1 MAIQKGDVIRLHYTG
16 KVKETGE
23 IFDTTYEDVAKEA
36 GIYSEKGIYGPVP
49 IAVGAGHVL
58 KGLDEQLEGLEVGKK
73 YEIIV
78 PPEKGFGKRDPK
90 LIKTFTLGQ
99 FRRQGI
105 YPFPGMPIEIE
116 TESGRKL
123 KGKILTVS
131 GGRVRVDFNHP
142 YAGKHLIYEVEVVEK
157 IEDPIEKVKA
167 LIELRMPMVDTEKV
181 IIEVGEKDV
190 TVDFGQLLN
199 EVDKNTLVLGE
210 ILLESDLKFIGYEE
224 ITFKPSVEELLKPP
238 VEEGEEVEETKE
250 VIEIEKE
257 VSEPLVEKTEEKEEA
272 PAEERVEEETREEEK
287 AEVAGETKAAEAK
300 EEEKEVT
307 EEKPAEKKTK
317 KTSGKG
323 TRKSTKGRKTRRTTT
338 RKTTSKKKAKATE
351 EKAEESKEE

>member
-1 MAIQKGDVIRLHYTG
+1 MKVQKGDVIRLHYTG
-16 KVKETGE
+16 KVKEIGE
-23 IFDTTYEDVAKEA
+23 IFDTTFEDVAKEA

-58 KGLDEQLEGLEVGKK
+58 KGLDEQLEGLEVGER
-73 YEIIV
+73 YEIII

-105 YPFPGMPIEIE
+105 YPFPGMPVEIE

-123 KGKILTVS
+123 KGKVLTVS

-142 YAGKHLIYEVEVVEK
+142 YAGKHLVYEVEIVEK

-199 EVDKNTLVLGE
+199 EIDKNTLVLGE

-224 ITFKPSVEELLKPP
+224 VTFKPSVEELLKPP
-238 VEEGEEVEETKE
+238 EEEKEAVELEEET
-250 VIEIEKE
+250 
-257 VSEPLVEKTEEKEEA
+257 SEPLVEKGEEKEGA
-272 PAEERVEEETREEEK
+272 EEK
-287 AEVAGETKAAEAK
+287 AEETKEEPEAEKA
-300 EEEKEVT
+300 
-307 EEKPAEKKTK
+307 EEKPEEAPEENAEEPKEAKKEKKPK
-317 KTSGKG
+317 RKT

-338 RKTTSKKKAKATE
+338 KKTTSKKKVKAAE
-351 EKAEESKEE
+351 EKSEESKEE

>member
-1 MAIQKGDVIRLHYTG
+1 MKVQKGDVIRLHYTG

-23 IFDTTYEDVAKEA
+23 IFDTTFEDVAKEA

-58 KGLDEQLEGLEVGKK
+58 GGLDEQLEGLEVGEK

-105 YPFPGMPIEIE
+105 YPFPGMPVEIE

-123 KGKILTVS
+123 KGKVMTVS

-142 YAGKHLIYEVEVVEK
+142 YAGKHLVYEVEIVEK

-224 ITFKPSVEELLKPP
+224 VTFKPSVDELLKPP
-238 VEEGEEVEETKE
+238 EEEKE
-250 VIEIEKE
+250 VVELEEE
-257 VSEPLVEKTEEKEEA
+257 VSEPLAEKAEEKKETEEKSEEVKEE
-272 PAEERVEEETREEEK
+272 PEAEKVEEKSEEPKGTKE
-287 AEVAGETKAAEAK
+287 AGEA
-300 EEEKEVT
+300 EKEK
-307 EEKPAEKKTK
+307 KPKRKTTK
-317 KTSGKG
+317 KSN
-323 TRKSTKGRKTRRTTT
+323 KGRKTRRTTT
-338 RKTTSKKKAKATE
+338 KKTTSKKKAKA
-351 EKAEESKEE
+351 AEEASKKEE

>member
-1 MAIQKGDVIRLHYTG
+1 MMKVQKGDVIRLHYTG

-23 IFDTTYEDVAKEA
+23 IFDTTFEDVAKEA

-58 KGLDEQLEGLEVGKK
+58 GGLDEQLEGLEVGKK
-73 YEIIV
+73 YELVI

-105 YPFPGMPIEIE
+105 YPFPGMPVEIE

-123 KGKILTVS
+123 KGKVMTVS

-142 YAGKHLIYEVEVVEK
+142 YAGKHLVYEVEIVEK

-167 LIELRMPMVDTEKV
+167 LIELRMPRVDTEKV

-224 ITFKPSVEELLKPP
+224 VTFKPSVDELLKPP
-238 VEEGEEVEETKE
+238 EEEKEIVELEE
-250 VIEIEKE
+250 E
-257 VSEPLVEKTEEKEEA
+257 VSEPLVEE
-272 PAEERVEEETREEEK
+272 VEEK
-287 AEVAGETKAAEAK
+287 AEEVK
-300 EEEKEVT
+300 EEPEAEKAEEKPDEVT
-307 EEKPAEKKTK
+307 EEKAKEPKEAEEPEETEKEEKPKKKT
-317 KTSGKG
+317 

-338 RKTTSKKKAKATE
+338 RKTTSKKKAKA
-351 EKAEESKEE
+351 AEESSEKKEE

>member
-23 IFDTTYEDVAKEA
+23 IFDTTYEEVAKEA

-49 IAVGAGHVL
+49 IAVGANHVL

-105 YPFPGMPIEIE
+105 MPFPGMPIEIE

-123 KGKILTVS
+123 KGRVLTVS

-142 YAGKHLIYEVEVVEK
+142 YAGKHLVYEVEVVEK
-157 IEDPIEKVKA
+157 IDDPIEKVKA
-167 LIELRMPMVDTEKV
+167 LMELRMPNVDKEKV

-190 TVDFGQLLN
+190 TVDFTPVLS

-224 ITFKPSVEELLKPP
+224 ITFKPSVDELLKPP
-238 VEEGEEVEETKE
+238 EE
-250 VIEIEKE
+250 
-257 VSEPLVEKTEEKEEA
+257 EPEKTEEVAEVEENAGESAVENGEGEDKEA
-272 PAEERVEEETREEEK
+272 PSEETVEKPAGEEVKEEEK
-287 AEVAGETKAAEAK
+287 TEAAEEAK
-300 EEEKEVT
+300 EEREATKEKA
-307 EEKPAEKKTK
+307 KKKTK
-317 KTSGKG
+317 KSTKKTTKKG
-323 TRKSTKGRKTRRTTT
+323 STKGRKTRRTTT
-338 RKTTSKKKAKATE
+338 RKTTSKKKTKAAE
-351 EKAEESKEE
+351 EKAGEE

>member
-1 MAIQKGDVIRLHYTG
+1 MVKVQKGDVIRLNYTG

-23 IFDTTYEDVAKEA
+23 IFDTTYEEMAKEA
-36 GIYSEKGIYGPVP
+36 GIYSENAVYGPVP

-58 KGLDEQLEGLEVGKK
+58 KGLDEQLEGLEVGEK

-78 PPEKGFGKRDPK
+78 PPEKGFGMRDPK

-105 YPFPGMPIEIE
+105 YPFPGMPVEIE

-123 KGKILTVS
+123 KGKVMTVS

-142 YAGKHLIYEVEVVEK
+142 YAGKHLVYEVEVVEK

-167 LIELRMPMVDTEKV
+167 LIELRMPRVDTEKV

-190 TVDFGQLLN
+190 TVDFSGLMD
-199 EVDKNTLVLGE
+199 EVDKNTIVLGE

-224 ITFKPSVEELLKPP
+224 VKFKPTVEEILNPP
-238 VEEGEEVEETKE
+238 EEKAEGESPGEGEEKIEETETEGGEVEEKSEEKAGEEGEAPKVD
-250 VIEIEKE
+250 
-257 VSEPLVEKTEEKEEA
+257 EKTEE
-272 PAEERVEEETREEEK
+272 PGEEEK
-287 AEVAGETKAAEAK
+287 RGEEQSEVET
-300 EEEKEVT
+300 
-307 EEKPAEKKTK
+307 EKPDGE
-317 KTSGKG
+317 
-323 TRKSTKGRKTRRTTT
+323 
-338 RKTTSKKKAKATE
+338 
-351 EKAEESKEE
+351 

>member
-1 MAIQKGDVIRLHYTG
+1 MMKVQKGDVIKLHYTG

-23 IFDTTYEDVAKEA
+23 IFDTTFEDVAKEA

-123 KGKILTVS
+123 KGKVLTVS

-142 YAGKHLIYEVEVVEK
+142 YAGKHLVYEVEIVEK

-199 EVDKNTLVLGE
+199 EIDKNTLVLGE

-224 ITFKPSVEELLKPP
+224 VSFKPSVDELLKPP
-238 VEEGEEVEETKE
+238 EEKE
-250 VIEIEKE
+250 VVELEEE
-257 VSEPLVEKTEEKEEA
+257 VSEPLVEKAEGSEEAEEKVEETKEEPEAGKVEEKTEEA
-272 PAEERVEEETREEEK
+272 VEEK
-287 AEVAGETKAAEAK
+287 AEEPKETSEAEEPK
-300 EEEKEVT
+300 K
-307 EEKPAEKKTK
+307 EEKPKRKT
-317 KTSGKG
+317 

-338 RKTTSKKKAKATE
+338 RKTTSKKKTKAAE
-351 EKAEESKEE
+351 EKKEESGEE

>member
-1 MAIQKGDVIRLHYTG
+1 MKVQKGDVIRLHYTG
-16 KVKETGE
+16 RVKETGE
-23 IFDTTYEDVAKEA
+23 VFDTTYEEVAKEA
-36 GIYSEKGIYGPVP
+36 GIYNENGIYGPVP

-58 KGLDEQLEGLEVGKK
+58 GGLDEQLEGLEVGKK

-105 YPFPGMPIEIE
+105 YPFPGMPVEIE

-123 KGKILTVS
+123 KGRVLTVS

-142 YAGKHLIYEVEVVEK
+142 YAGKHLIYEAEVVEK

-190 TVDFGQLLN
+190 TVDFSNAGL
-199 EVDKNTLVLGE
+199 DKNTLVLGE

-224 ITFKPSVEELLKPP
+224 VNFKPGVDELLKPP
-238 VEEGEEVEETKE
+238 EETSEKETE
-250 VIEIEKE
+250 VIELEEE
-257 VSEPLVEKTEEKEEA
+257 VSEPLVEKTEESETKVEEKEKEEVKETEEPSRENAEEA
-272 PAEERVEEETREEEK
+272 PAEEAETAEKKEETK
-287 AEVAGETKAAEAK
+287 KET
-300 EEEKEVT
+300 
-307 EEKPAEKKTK
+307 EKKTK
-317 KTSGKG
+317 KKTTRKSTS
-323 TRKSTKGRKTRRTTT
+323 RKSTKGRKTRRTTT
-338 RKTTSKKKAKATE
+338 KKTTSKKKTKAAE
-351 EKAEESKEE
+351 EKKSESKEE

>member
-1 MAIQKGDVIRLHYTG
+1 MVKVQKGDVIRLHYTG

-23 IFDTTYEDVAKEA
+23 IFDTTYEEVAKKA
-36 GIYSEKGIYGPVP
+36 GIYNEKGIYGPVP

-73 YEIIV
+73 YEIII

-105 YPFPGMPIEIE
+105 FPFPGMPVEIE

-123 KGKILTVS
+123 KGKVLTVS

-142 YAGKHLIYEVEVVEK
+142 YAGKHLVYEVEVLEK

-167 LIELRMPMVDTEKV
+167 LIELRMPNVDKEKV

-190 TVDFGQLLN
+190 TVDFGQLVD

-224 ITFKPSVEELLKPP
+224 VKFKPSVDELLKPP
-238 VEEGEEVEETKE
+238 EEEEQ
-250 VIEIEKE
+250 VIELEEE
-257 VSEPLVEKTEEKEEA
+257 VSEPLIEKTE
-272 PAEERVEEETREEEK
+272 
-287 AEVAGETKAAEAK
+287 
-300 EEEKEVT
+300 
-307 EEKPAEKKTK
+307 EEKPAEEITEAEEVKAKESEEKKEETPEAEEEVKEEPETRKEEQAEEKPK
-317 KTSGKG
+317 K
-323 TRKSTKGRKTRRTTT
+323 KSTKKSKTARKRSTSAKR
-338 RKTTSKKKAKATE
+338 RKTTKK
-351 EKAEESKEE
+351 KAEESAESAEEKKEETE

>member
-1 MAIQKGDVIRLHYTG
+1 MVKVQKGDVIRLNYTG

-23 IFDTTYEDVAKEA
+23 IFDTTYEEVAKEA
-36 GIYSEKGIYGPVP
+36 GIYSENAVYGPVP

-99 FRRQGI
+99 FRRSGI
-105 YPFPGMPIEIE
+105 APFPGMPVEIE

-123 KGKILTVS
+123 KGRVMTVS

-142 YAGKHLIYEVEVVEK
+142 YAGKHLVYEVEVVEK

-167 LIELRMPMVDTEKV
+167 LIELRMPRVDTEKV

-190 TVDFGQLLN
+190 TVDFSGLMD
-199 EVDKNTLVLGE
+199 EVDKNTIVLGE

-224 ITFKPSVEELLKPP
+224 VKFKPTVEEILKPP
-238 VEEGEEVEETKE
+238 EEEGEAPEEGEEKAEEAETESAEVE
-250 VIEIEKE
+250 
-257 VSEPLVEKTEEKEEA
+257 EKTEEKVGQESEA
-272 PAEERVEEETREEEK
+272 PEVEETTEEPGEEEK
-287 AEVAGETKAAEAK
+287 P
-300 EEEKEVT
+300 EEEQGEVET
-307 EEKPAEKKTK
+307 EKTG
-317 KTSGKG
+317 S
-323 TRKSTKGRKTRRTTT
+323 
-338 RKTTSKKKAKATE
+338 E
-351 EKAEESKEE
+351 

>member
-1 MAIQKGDVIRLHYTG
+1 MMKVQKGDVIRLHYTG

-23 IFDTTYEDVAKEA
+23 VFDTTYEEVAKEA
-36 GIYSEKGIYGPVP
+36 GIYNENGIYGPVP

-58 KGLDEQLEGLEVGKK
+58 SGLDEQLEGLEVGKK

-116 TESGRKL
+116 TEGGRKL
-123 KGKILTVS
+123 KGRVLTVS

-142 YAGKHLIYEVEVVEK
+142 YAGKHLIYEAEVVEK

-167 LIELRMPMVDTEKV
+167 LIELRMPRVDTGKV

-190 TVDFGQLLN
+190 TVDFSNAGL
-199 EVDKNTLVLGE
+199 DRNTLVLGE

-224 ITFKPSVEELLKPP
+224 VNFKPGVDELLKPP
-238 VEEGEEVEETKE
+238 EEKSEEVVELEE
-250 VIEIEKE
+250 E
-257 VSEPLVEKTEEKEEA
+257 VSEPLVEKTEE
-272 PAEERVEEETREEEK
+272 
-287 AEVAGETKAAEAK
+287 GETKV
-300 EEEKEVT
+300 EEKEVAEAEEPSSEKAEET
-307 EEKPAEKKTK
+307 EAAEKKEETEKKTK
-317 KTSGKG
+317 KKTTRKSTS
-323 TRKSTKGRKTRRTTT
+323 RKSTKGRKTRRTTT
-338 RKTTSKKKAKATE
+338 KKTTSKKKTKAAE
-351 EKAEESKEE
+351 EKKGESTAEDSE

>member
-1 MAIQKGDVIRLHYTG
+1 MKVQKGDVIKLHYTG

-23 IFDTTYEDVAKEA
+23 IFDTTFEDVAKEA

-123 KGKILTVS
+123 KGKVLTVS

-142 YAGKHLIYEVEVVEK
+142 YAGKHLVYEVEIVEK

-199 EVDKNTLVLGE
+199 EIDKNTLVLGE

-224 ITFKPSVEELLKPP
+224 VSFKPSVDELLKPP
-238 VEEGEEVEETKE
+238 EEKE
-250 VIEIEKE
+250 VVELEEE
-257 VSEPLVEKTEEKEEA
+257 VSEPLVEKAEGSEEAEEKVEETKEEPEAGKVEEKTEEA
-272 PAEERVEEETREEEK
+272 VEEK
-287 AEVAGETKAAEAK
+287 AEEPKETNEAEEPK
-300 EEEKEVT
+300 K
-307 EEKPAEKKTK
+307 EEKPKRKT
-317 KTSGKG
+317 

-338 RKTTSKKKAKATE
+338 RKTTSKKKTKAAE
-351 EKAEESKEE
+351 EKKEESGEE